1 MGRGL
6 RLVPMVMAMVPPTG
20 GVGRGRG
27 TCLGVLH
34 FMAFRGRGGGGGV
47 ERFNGFLYTRTVDEV
62 FCVLEV

>member
-34 FMAFRGRGGGGGV
+34 FMAFRGRGGGGG
-47 ERFNGFLYTRTVDEV
+47 RRT
-62 FCVLEV
+62 F